1 VTLSYLP
8 YHFQACENLAYA
20 FAHTVELSSDKSK
33 FVVSAT
39 SQDDISR
46 ILQFTFEGEKKEHV
60 STPPSYRAKLTC
72 EIETK
77 RFSGRL
83 VSLASTT

>member
-1 VTLSYLP
+1 MFRYNLQEMVVNLHPSYLP

-33 FVVSAT
+33 FVVAAT

-46 ILQFTFEGEKKEHV
+46 ILQFTFDGEKKEHV
-60 STPPSYRAKLTC
+60 RIPSFPPLSYRVKLN
-72 EIETK
+72 
-77 RFSGRL
+77 L
-83 VSLASTT
+83 L